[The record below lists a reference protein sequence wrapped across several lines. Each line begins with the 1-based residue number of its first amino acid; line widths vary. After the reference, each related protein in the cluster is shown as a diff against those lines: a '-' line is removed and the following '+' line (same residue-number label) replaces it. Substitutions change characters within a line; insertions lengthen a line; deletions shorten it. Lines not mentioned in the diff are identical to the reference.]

1 MPARRTLGPVSTQ
14 ASIELPRRR
23 FTVAEYE
30 AMARTGVLREDDR
43 VELLDGEIVVRTPIG
58 PPHAGV
64 VKRLNR
70 LLVTGLGEAAIVG
83 VQDPLRL
90 SARSEPEPDLV
101 VARPRSDDYTDG
113 HPGPDDALLV
123 IEVADSSL
131 AVDRGVKVPLY
142 AAAGIAEVWLVDLAA
157 GAVHVQRSPAGS
169 AYSDIQTLRRGDSV
183 APLAFPDLTVE
194 LTAILGP

>member
-1 MPARRTLGPVSTQ
+1 MSTQ

-43 VELLDGEIVVRTPIG
+43 VELLDGEIVVMTPIG

-70 LLVTGLGEAAIVG
+70 LLVTALGEAAIVG

-90 SARSEPEPDLV
+90 SAHSEPEPDLV
-101 VARPRSDDYTDG
+101 VARPRSDDYTAG

-142 AAAGIAEVWLVDLAA
+142 AAAGITEVWLVDLAGA
-157 GAVHVQRSPAGS
+157 AVHVHRAPAGS
-169 AYSDIQTLRRGDSV
+169 AYTEIQTLRRGDTV
-183 APLAFPDLTVE
+183 TPLAFPDLAVE
-194 LTAILGP
+194 LTAILGD